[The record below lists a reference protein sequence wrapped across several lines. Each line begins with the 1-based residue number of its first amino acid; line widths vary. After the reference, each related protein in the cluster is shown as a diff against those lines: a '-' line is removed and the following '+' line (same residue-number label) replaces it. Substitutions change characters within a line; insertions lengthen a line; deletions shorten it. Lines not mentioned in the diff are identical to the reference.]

1 MNNSL
6 PRVFD
11 VCSAAIYDQTGTK
24 FGKKNETKIWQKLGT
39 ENWQKLGTENWQLFQ
54 WKIGNNGKLSNIS
67 KIP

>member
-6 PRVFD
+6 P
-11 VCSAAIYDQTGTK
+11 AIYDQTGTK
-24 FGKKNETKIWQKLGT
+24 IWQKKNETKIWQKLGT